1 MDIKEYDKYKDIPE
15 KYRWD
20 LEDILQGKSLDY
32 WMDKYKSLFEKR
44 ILIKDSKYESL
55 EKFLADFKLQ
65 EDITV
70 ILFKIT
76 NYISNNINTNVVDAK
91 FQALNQKFSALTADL
106 NTRLGSEDNR
116 IFTHSQKVK
125 EWLKDPRMQQYKHY
139 LESVLDTLEHKLNDE
154 VENYIIS
161 TAQGTPSPAEVF
173 SVLTNSELVYESV
186 INSKN
191 KKLKLTPTNRAQ
203 LLKSNDPKV
212 RKGAYENYFKAF
224 LKHKGTLSTT
234 LYQQFKNLS
243 VEAKVRNFNSAIESL
258 TYSDR
263 VPESVLLKLYKEV
276 SSRKKVFIKYTN
288 ARKKFYKA
296 KFNAKMQKWD
306 YNRELVSV
314 KSKFSVEEAK
324 ELVKKALKPFG
335 PEYMEQIEKAMSQK
349 WIDFMSAKGKRS
361 GAYSIGG
368 TYGIDKKYILMNFNG
383 ELRSVETLAH
393 ELGHSMHSYF
403 SDTRQDLVNSLYPI
417 FLAEIASIFNE
428 LMLFD
433 YLLKTSDNDK
443 LKFTILN
450 QMIEGFLGTV
460 NRQIEWSNYEYDLFK
475 AIENNEPANSWDAI
489 SNIYFKNMNKYALK
503 VKTKKDDLDLT
514 PAIYVPHFYYHFY
527 VYKYAVG
534 QLSAIYFFAQY
545 KKYGT
550 EALENYVNNFLSAGS
565 IDFPLNILKNNGID
579 LESDKFYND
588 GYEYVE
594 KLVNQYVELGNKI
607 FKFKK

>member
-1 MDIKEYDKYKDIPE
+1 MEIKEYDKYKDIPE

-20 LEDILQGKSLDY
+20 LEAILEGKSLDY
-32 WMDKYKSLFEKR
+32 WIEAYKKLFEQR
-44 ILIKDSKYESL
+44 ILNKDSKYETL
-55 EKFLADFKLQ
+55 EKFIADLKL
-65 EDITV
+65 EEEVTA
-70 ILFKIT
+70 ILFKIS

-91 FQALNQKFSALTADL
+91 FQALNQKFTTL
-106 NTRLGSEDNR
+106 NAELNARLGSEENR

-125 EWLKDPRMQQYKHY
+125 EWLKDSRMQKYKHY
-139 LESVLDTLEHKLNDE
+139 VEKTLDTLEHKLSDE
-154 VENYIIS
+154 VENYIITS
-161 TAQGTPSPAEVF
+161 AQGTPSPSDVF
-173 SVLTNSELVYESV
+173 SVLTNSELIYEPV
-186 INSKN
+186 VNAKN
-191 KKLKLTPTNRAQ
+191 KKIKLTPTNRAQ
-203 LLKSNDPKV
+203 LLKSNDSKV
-212 RKGAYENYFKAF
+212 RKGAFQNYLKAF

-234 LYQQFKNLS
+234 LYQQFKKLS
-243 VEAKVRNFNSAIESL
+243 VEAKIRNFNSTVEFL

-263 VPESVLLKLYKEV
+263 VPESVLLKLYEEV
-276 SSRKKVFIKYTN
+276 SKRKKIFIKYTN

-296 KFNAKMQKWD
+296 KYNQKMQKWD
-306 YNRELVSV
+306 YNRDLVSV

-335 PEYMEQIEKAMSQK
+335 SEYMQQIEKAMTQK

-403 SDTRQDLVNSLYPI
+403 SDTKQDLVNSLYPI

-433 YLLKTSDNDK
+433 YLLKTSNNDK
-443 LKFTILN
+443 LKFVILN

-475 AIENNEPANSWDAI
+475 AIENNKPANSWDAI
-489 SNIYFKNMNKYALK
+489 SDIYFKNMNKYALK
-503 VKTKKDDLDLT
+503 SKNKKVDLDVT

-545 KKYGT
+545 KKDGT
-550 EALENYVNNFLSAGS
+550 AALQKYIDNFLSAGS
-565 IDFPLNILKNNGID
+565 VDYPLNILKNNGID
-579 LESDKFYND
+579 LESNKFYED
-588 GYEYVE
+588 GYDYVE
-594 KLVNQYVELGNKI
+594 KLITQYIELGNKI